1 MQTDPP
7 SAKLTA
13 GALMV
18 PWGWN
23 GAKGVGK
30 AAEELQRALLAE
42 GAKDVKV
49 SPAPG
54 GGSAVRVV
62 GSWSVG
68 FLGAAT
74 DKAEFVLSA
83 STSTVAFRAAS
94 SAGGTWPLSSDAS
107 VLQRNRDRMLRIR
120 GRLFAKYGWQCAC
133 PPDLDPF
140 AAAKCALS
148 CDR

>member
-1 MQTDPP
+1 
-7 SAKLTA
+7 
-13 GALMV
+13 MV

-23 GAKGVGK
+23 AAKTAGT
-30 AAEELQRALLAE
+30 AAEDLQRALLSE

-49 SPAPG
+49 TPLA
-54 GGSAVRVV
+54 GGSAVRVAASFGAGFM
-62 GSWSVG
+62 GSV
-68 FLGAAT
+68 T
-74 DKAEFVLSA
+74 DRAEFVLSG
-83 STSTVAFRAAS
+83 STHIAAFRAAS
-94 SAGGTWPLSSDAS
+94 SAGGTWPLSNDQT
-107 VLQRNRDRMLRIR
+107 VLKRNRDRMLRIR